1 MLYYFETKTSHDQQ
15 QIAMQ
20 KDVSLDIRDYL
31 NVDQGIIEMLFGN
44 TKQIKD
50 KKSFY
55 ELKEDNKEDNS
66 VIGNQTE
73 QQFLTNPEENL

>member
-1 MLYYFETKTSHDQQ
+1 
-15 QIAMQ
+15 
-20 KDVSLDIRDYL
+20 
-31 NVDQGIIEMLFGN
+31 MLFGN

-66 VIGNQTE
+66 VIGN
-73 QQFLTNPEENL
+73 